1 MTDNRA
7 KKALK
12 LMGIEDQIIYLLT
25 SNGVNSDEWEAI
37 KPLLE
42 SIKAT
47 TESLGEV
54 VELFIVDLEHRHG
67 VEEAVLAKVKHIN
80 RKTKAVTYTFDL
92 CLNWTSVSGKSED
105 IPVMLSSDEKNLRKE
120 ISDESSFQPTHMS
133 P

>member
-12 LMGIEDQIIYLLT
+12 LMGIEDQVIYLLN
-25 SNGVNSDEWEAI
+25 SNGVTEDEWEAI

-42 SIKAT
+42 SITAT

-54 VELFIVDLEHRHG
+54 VELFCIDLSHRHG
-67 VEEAVLAKVKHIN
+67 IEEAVLAKVKHIN

-92 CLNWTSVSGKSED
+92 CLNWTPVEGKD
-105 IPVMLSSDEKNLRKE
+105 LPVMLSKNEKKLRQE
-120 ISDESSFQPTHMS
+120 ISDESSTHMS